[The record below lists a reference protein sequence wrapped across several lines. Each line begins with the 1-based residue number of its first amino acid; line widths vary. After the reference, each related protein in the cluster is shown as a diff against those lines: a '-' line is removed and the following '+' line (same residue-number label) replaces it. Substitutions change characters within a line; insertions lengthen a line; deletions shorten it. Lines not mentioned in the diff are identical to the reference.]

1 MKKSTESALRF
12 IETAIPGLRIA
23 RTYRRSW
30 LRADLFAGVTIF
42 AMLVPQGMAYGELA
56 GVASVVGL
64 YTAIGALIGY
74 AIFGSSRR
82 LMVGPESSSALL
94 VATAV
99 APIAA
104 GGGPLRFAVLASLLA
119 LLVGVIALVSGLAR
133 FGFLADFVS
142 KPILIGYITGVAIV
156 MIAGQLGKL
165 FGIKIASENFFQMIG
180 ELLTNLG
187 QTNVLTLVIGL
198 VLLAFL
204 IMLHR
209 FAPKVPGGLIV
220 VVVMTM
226 LSALI
231 QLDKYGVTVVGPIPS
246 GLPQFG
252 LSDFSFADAWKLLPS
267 ALILTLIVFT
277 DSVLT
282 ARSFAV
288 KQGEKVDAN
297 RELIGLGAANI
308 LSGCIQGFPASVSQ
322 SRTAVNYAAGGK
334 TQLVGIVA
342 AALLVVFLLWFT
354 RLLESLP
361 QVALAA
367 IIIAAAIN
375 LIEVK
380 PLYKVYR
387 VRRVEFFLALVT
399 LVGVLSIGIL
409 AGVLI
414 AVLLALLVVIS
425 RISRPHDAVLGMVEG
440 VDGYQDI
447 EAYTNSETEPGLI
460 VYRFDAPLFFAN
472 ADYFLSRVQELIATA
487 EYPIKWMLIDAEAII
502 DIDVTAAEAL
512 STLQSELERKGI
524 VLVISRAS
532 QPLQEMLK
540 RAGLTERIGPEHF
553 YPTVRTGVQAF
564 LEQQDDQLGK
574 RIEEG
579 PASLAHQDD
588 GTS

>member
-1 MKKSTESALRF
+1 MMKKSTESALRI

-104 GGGPLRFAVLASLLA
+104 GGGPLRFAILASLLA

-142 KPILIGYITGVAIV
+142 KTILIGYITGVAIV

-334 TQLVGIVA
+334 TQLVGI
-342 AALLVVFLLWFT
+342 
-354 RLLESLP
+354 
-361 QVALAA
+361 LAA
-367 IIIAAAIN
+367 
-375 LIEVK
+375 
-380 PLYKVYR
+380 
-387 VRRVEFFLALVT
+387 
-399 LVGVLSIGIL
+399 
-409 AGVLI
+409 VLI

-532 QPLQEMLK
+532 QLLQEMFK

-579 PASLAHQDD
+579 PTSLAHQDD